1 MTLAGGRGNIL
12 GVLGGSLIIG
22 ILNNIMTLFGIGT
35 FSQDMIR
42 GAIFI
47 VVVGINALSLRRL
60 GRDDA

>member
-1 MTLAGGRGNIL
+1 M
-12 GVLGGSLIIG
+12 
-22 ILNNIMTLFGIGT
+22 NNIMTLLGIGT

-47 VVVGINALSLRRL
+47 IVVGVNAPSLRKL